1 MKINIAT
8 LNVKGMAGPNKFTKT
23 ANLLKTYKDIDIF
36 TLQETNI
43 NIENVQKTTKKWPKD
58 SFWTPHVAILIN
70 NRRIKITNIF
80 TTSSRSMIMDFTL
93 HSVNYRLETV
103 YVPPD
108 KTRRSTFLESWT
120 PSLSHT
126 NYILTGD
133 FNLNLVSANRLNTSL
148 ERLDSTKDLL
158 LSKLNNLIDT
168 QLLAS
173 IPSIQTFY
181 QTVTEG
187 RHVANKLDYIFLSPD
202 LSDHNTRLTV
212 RLGNSDHLMLSA
224 ALSSKAEF
232 ADPSQ

>member
-8 LNVKGMAGPNKFTKT
+8 LNVKGMAGPDKFNKM

-58 SFWTPHVAILIN
+58 SFWTLHVAILIN

-93 HSVNYRLETV
+93 RSTNYRLETV
-103 YVPPD
+103 YVPSD
-108 KTRRSTFLESWT
+108 KTRRTTFLESWT
-120 PSLSHT
+120 PSFSHT

-148 ERLDSTKDLL
+148 ERPDSTKDLL

-168 QLLAS
+168 QLLVS
-173 IPSIQTFY
+173 VPSIQTF
-181 QTVTEG
+181 
-187 RHVANKLDYIFLSPD
+187 H
-202 LSDHNTRLTV
+202 
-212 RLGNSDHLMLSA
+212 
-224 ALSSKAEF
+224 
-232 ADPSQ
+232 